1 MGQAVL
7 SDPVT
12 RYRVVGCL
20 TLIFVCMCVCG
31 GSPSER
37 KGIGLIFPTLPT
49 EMGGIGDVVP
59 NFIGHYKLVSSS
71 AVTQTNSETLA
82 RVPGRVI
89 FSL

>member
-12 RYRVVGCL
+12 RYRVVGVPYMC
-20 TLIFVCMCVCG
+20 FVCVCVFVCA

-49 EMGGIGDVVP
+49 EIGDVCV
-59 NFIGHYKLVSSS
+59 
-71 AVTQTNSETLA
+71 LA
-82 RVPGRVI
+82 STYIYPFFRVCMC
-89 FSL
+89 L

>member
-20 TLIFVCMCVCG
+20 ASLRKYVYVCVCVYA

-49 EMGGIGDVVP
+49 EIGGIWL
-59 NFIGHYKLVSSS
+59 YA
-71 AVTQTNSETLA
+71 AVLCSC
-82 RVPGRVI
+82 V
-89 FSL
+89 